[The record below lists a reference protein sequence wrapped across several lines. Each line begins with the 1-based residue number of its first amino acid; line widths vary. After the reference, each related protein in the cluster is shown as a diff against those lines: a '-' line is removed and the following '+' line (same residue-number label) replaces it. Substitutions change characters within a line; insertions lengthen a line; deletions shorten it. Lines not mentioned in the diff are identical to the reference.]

1 MGGLDHYSRLIDA
14 LLARGITPWVT
25 LFHWDLPQ
33 ALEDRG
39 GWLVRGTVDA
49 FDRYAQAVVKRL
61 GDRVTNWF
69 TVNEIPC
76 FIGNGYGNGYF
87 APGKRVGV
95 RDLNQA
101 YHHALSRMALASKP
115 CGRTLCRGREWDWY
129 TTTCPRRRFRS
140 SNGRGHRRRPQRV
153 RANQRTI
160 DGAGFPGTLSRGVS
174 AQAGADA
181 PRVEPGDMERI
192 ALPTDFLGLNVY
204 AGNFVRARG

>member
-1 MGGLDHYSRLIDA
+1 MRPTLTCSSELGIAHYRLSIAWPRVFPSGDGPINTGGLDHYSRLIDA

-76 FIGNGYGNGYF
+76 FIGNGYGNGYSRR
-87 APGKRVGV
+87 ANEWAARAESG
-95 RDLNQA
+95 LSSCA
-101 YHHALSRMALASKP
+101 YSHTAMASKP
-115 CGRTLCRGREWDWY
+115 CGRSLCPGREWDLVHNHLPAPPIPVIE
-129 TTTCPRRRFRS
+129 TAADIAAARS
-140 SNGRGHRRRPQRV
+140 RV
-153 RANQRTI
+153 RANERTT
-160 DGAGFPGTLSRGVS
+160 DGARFPGPLS
-174 AQAGADA
+174 
-181 PRVEPGDMERI
+181 
-192 ALPTDFLGLNVY
+192 
-204 AGNFVRARG
+204 